1 MSFEAMKKNSKNSD
15 ALIEKLSALDDT
27 KKNSYKDDRF
37 WRPQVDDAGTGTATI
52 RFLPEAPGED
62 TPFVLYYSHGF
73 QGPGGWYIENSRTTL
88 GEKDPVSEMNT
99 RLWNSG
105 DQAKKD
111 LVSQRYKRKKSYI
124 SNVLVVD
131 DPANPENNGKVFLY
145 RYGTK
150 IYQKIQDAMRPE
162 FSDEEAIVP
171 FDFWKGA
178 NFRLRIRK
186 VAGFLNYDKSGFDS
200 MSELFD
206 GDDDRLKKLWESEY
220 KLNEFI
226 DPSNYKSYDELK
238 SRLDMVL
245 GGSAPKETAE
255 NTSLESEESFGRDET
270 TTPTVQDSAP
280 SEEDDAM
287 SYFERLASED

>member
-1 MSFEAMKKNSKNSD
+1 
-15 ALIEKLSALDDT
+15 
-27 KKNSYKDDRF
+27 
-37 WRPQVDDAGTGTATI
+37 
-52 RFLPEAPGED
+52 
-62 TPFVLYYSHGF
+62 
-73 QGPGGWYIENSRTTL
+73 
-88 GEKDPVSEMNT
+88 MNT

-111 LVSQRYKRKKSYI
+111 LVSQRYKRKKSYV
-124 SNVLVVD
+124 SNILVID

-150 IYQKIQDAMRPE
+150 IYQKIQDAMKPE

-220 KLNEFI
+220 KLNEFV

-238 SRLDMVL
+238 SRLDLVL
-245 GGSAPKETAE
+245 GGSVPKETAE
-255 NTSLESEESFGRDET
+255 NTSLESEESWGSDESPT
-270 TTPTVQDSAP
+270 TTVQDSAP
-280 SEEDDAM
+280 NEEDDAM